1 MSVFLTPEQI
11 AENERLNKL
20 AREKW
25 EADAAAQKAA
35 KDKEREERNEAERKA
50 KEAELKTSLRTL
62 FLQANEGATDA
73 DFERLYPSIR
83 DEHYKRETERE
94 DARQYEQARRN
105 YQL

>member
-1 MSVFLTPEQI
+1 MSIVLTPEQI
-11 AENERLNKL
+11 AENQRENKL

-35 KDKEREERNEAERKA
+35 KEKARDERDEAERKV

-62 FLQANEGATDA
+62 FLQANPEASDA
-73 DFERLYPSIR
+73 DFERLYPELR

-105 YQL
+105 YQM